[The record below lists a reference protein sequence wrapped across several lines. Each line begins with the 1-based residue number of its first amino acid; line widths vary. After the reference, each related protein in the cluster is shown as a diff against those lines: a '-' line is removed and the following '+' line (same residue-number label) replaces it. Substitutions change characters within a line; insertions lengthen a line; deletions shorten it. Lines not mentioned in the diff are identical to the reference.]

1 MALDF
6 ATMSDAAV
14 TPPEAALAQAESALV
29 DDIKRHGENAYY
41 YAHRRNIG
49 PTSIRAY
56 DEPVSGCETVS
67 LRGFVRIDWA
77 GHRPI
82 PTRPPHRFLPR
93 PKTPNPPRTALPHR
107 SPGCS
112 RRLLE
117 LAPLQLELHRL
128 PW

>member
-14 TPPEAALAQAESALV
+14 APPEAASAQTESALV

-56 DEPVSGCETVS
+56 DEPVSGCDTVS
-67 LRGFVRIDWA
+67 WCGL
-77 GHRPI
+77 
-82 PTRPPHRFLPR
+82 
-93 PKTPNPPRTALPHR
+93 
-107 SPGCS
+107 
-112 RRLLE
+112 
-117 LAPLQLELHRL
+117 
-128 PW
+128 